1 MSPSVRGT
9 VTTYTASSLPSG
21 LRIDAATGI
30 ISGTPTGITSARNYI
45 VAASNAFGSTCFA
58 VNITVQA
65 GTKQTQ
71 TITFEALGTKTMGDA
86 PFTLSATA
94 SSGLAVSF
102 VSSNTSVATIS
113 GNMVTIVGTG
123 TTTIVASQAGDD
135 SYYAADNV
143 SQTLVVNPPS
153 GSAPSN
159 LSYNNPVVCTVN
171 TVISP
176 LSPSVTGTVTSY
188 TVSPALPAGLSIN
201 ATTGVISGMPT
212 AVTAAANYTITATNA
227 LGSTTFVINIKAVKK
242 IDGDTNGNGTIDG
255 NEIAGDT
262 NGNGTIDGSEVL
274 GDLNGDG
281 MITEPEAGGD
291 ANGNGVID
299 GTEKYL
305 ITILPTQDW
314 RVPLELCENSDGD
327 LEFRILSGTPSQ
339 YKIIFDE
346 AALVAGFKNVD
357 YTKLDDN
364 GVVTFRVIDG
374 TPDGTYH
381 GTLKLRNS
389 VGAESTGYPFLF
401 TVDLGSRYIIPKFDD
416 VVLCDNSSD
425 RFTAYQ
431 WYKNG
436 VAIAGAT
443 KQFYC
448 DPNGLV
454 GLYSVEVTNIS
465 GQKLKVCGLELN
477 IPTTKKVSIYPN
489 PVDVNQTC
497 TVELN
502 GFEIEELEGAVLS
515 IFNSAGSKVYST
527 THVTQIN
534 SVKLP
539 FTPGVYVGHV
549 TSANGTDRVF
559 KVIVK

>member
-1 MSPSVRGT
+1 M
-9 VTTYTASSLPSG
+9 
-21 LRIDAATGI
+21 
-30 ISGTPTGITSARNYI
+30 
-45 VAASNAFGSTCFA
+45 
-58 VNITVQA
+58 
-65 GTKQTQ
+65 
-71 TITFEALGTKTMGDA
+71 
-86 PFTLSATA
+86 
-94 SSGLAVSF
+94 
-102 VSSNTSVATIS
+102 
-113 GNMVTIVGTG
+113 
-123 TTTIVASQAGDD
+123 
-135 SYYAADNV
+135 
-143 SQTLVVNPPS
+143 
-153 GSAPSN
+153 
-159 LSYNNPVVCTVN
+159 
-171 TVISP
+171 
-176 LSPSVTGTVTSY
+176 
-188 TVSPALPAGLSIN
+188 
-201 ATTGVISGMPT
+201 
-212 AVTAAANYTITATNA
+212 ITA
-227 LGSTTFVINIKAVKK
+227 L
-242 IDGDTNGNGTIDG
+242 
-255 NEIAGDT
+255 
-262 NGNGTIDGSEVL
+262 
-274 GDLNGDG
+274 
-281 MITEPEAGGD
+281 EAGGD

-314 RVPLELCENSDGD
+314 GVPLELCENSDGD
-327 LEFRILSGTPSQ
+327 LVFTILSGSPSQ
-339 YKIIFDE
+339 YKITFDE

-357 YTKLDDN
+357 YTKLDNN
-364 GVVTFRVIDG
+364 GVVTFRAIDG